1 MYDYQDYKPELFK
14 EENQE
19 EFLKIRDGIE
29 AITTL
34 AGCITMGK
42 AIDFGKGDVWLRMAM
57 VDRLVEI
64 GELIEVERRQDLEI
78 PAQHRIF
85 IKIKS

>member
-19 EFLKIRDGIE
+19 MFLKIRDGI
-29 AITTL
+29 AATIQI

-42 AIDFGKGDVWLRMAM
+42 AIDFGNGDPWLRMAM
-57 VDRLVEI
+57 VDRLVEV
-64 GELIEVERRQDLEI
+64 GEIIEVKRPQDV
-78 PAQHRIF
+78 AGQHRIF
-85 IKIKS
+85 IKY